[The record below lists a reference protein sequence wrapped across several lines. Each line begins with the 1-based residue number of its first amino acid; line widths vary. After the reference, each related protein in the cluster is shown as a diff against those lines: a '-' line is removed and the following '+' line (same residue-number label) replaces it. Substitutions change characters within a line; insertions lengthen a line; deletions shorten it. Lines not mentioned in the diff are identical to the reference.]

1 MLRNFGKKRKM
12 KKRRK
17 KVWAV
22 LLTSV
27 MAASLT
33 ACGGGSTSEA
43 QDSTEESS
51 SSGNIE
57 LSISHIMVNE
67 SDSQVKTW
75 NKALDAY
82 KESHPNVT
90 IKEDKAD
97 NDAYK
102 TKLKTTLAAGS
113 APDVFYSWGGGFSQS
128 FVDAGIVENLD
139 PYVESGV
146 IDMDQMMPNICNNFY
161 YDGSLYGLPL
171 DSFIGVLMC
180 NQELFDQYGLEI
192 PETMD
197 ELYQVSEVFNEN
209 GITPL
214 ALGEKDKWPGL
225 FPFGILSLRYGGVD
239 ANTTLLNGE
248 GNFDQDFVVK
258 SAEELEKMVNA
269 GVFSDSAVALT
280 NDEAK
285 NEFFEGR
292 AAMFYNGS
300 WGVAELD
307 VNSSLAGKL
316 TVTNWPTV
324 EGGSGEQNSY
334 IGGASAT
341 LMVSSN
347 SKHKEEAVEFALF
360 MSQKFSEYGYESGAH
375 LPTWKYEG
383 DAELPDMQ
391 IHLAELMDNAD
402 GFCLA
407 WDTLLDAETADVH
420 SNSLQG
426 IYAKTTTAEEYINA
440 MTATR

>member
-1 MLRNFGKKRKM
+1 MASAL
-12 KKRRK
+12 
-17 KVWAV
+17 AV
-22 LLTSV
+22 SL
-27 MAASLT
+27 AACAGGEST
-33 ACGGGSTSEA
+33 GGGDSETTG
-43 QDSTEESS
+43 SEKEGGSSES
-51 SSGNIE
+51 IE

-67 SDSQVKTW
+67 SDSQVKAW
-75 NKALDAY
+75 NKALEEY
-82 KESHPNVT
+82 KETHPDIT

-139 PYVESGV
+139 SYVDSGV

-197 ELYQVSEVFNEN
+197 ELYQVSQVFLDN

-225 FPFGILSLRYGGVD
+225 FPFGILSLRYGGVE

-258 SAEELEKMVNA
+258 SAEELENMVQT
-269 GVFSDSAVALT
+269 GIFPESAVALT

-300 WGVAELD
+300 WGVADLD

-316 TVTNWPTV
+316 TVTNWPSV
-324 EGGSGEQNSY
+324 EGGVEEQNTY

-341 LMVSSN
+341 VMVSAN
-347 SKHKEEAVEFALF
+347 SKHKEEAVDFALF

-391 IHLAELMDNAD
+391 LHLADLMNNAD

-420 SNSLQG
+420 SNTLQG
-426 IYAKTTTAEEYINA
+426 IYAKTTTAEDYIKA